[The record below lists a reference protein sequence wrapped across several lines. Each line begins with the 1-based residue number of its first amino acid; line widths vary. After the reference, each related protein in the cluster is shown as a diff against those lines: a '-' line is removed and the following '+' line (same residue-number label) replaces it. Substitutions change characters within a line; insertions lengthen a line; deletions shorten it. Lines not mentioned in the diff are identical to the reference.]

1 MNLLITGAWSAA
13 RTHIPKIESMGHQ
26 VVFMQQEKDSL
37 PCDYAWVEGIICN
50 GLFLTHPIERFVN
63 LHFIQLTSAGYDR
76 VPMDYV
82 KKKQLTIHNARGV
95 YSIPMAEHAL
105 AGVLALYRRLPMCY
119 ENQTRR
125 EWIKQRDC
133 LELCGKT
140 VAIVGC
146 GSVGDECAK
155 RFMAFDCHVL
165 GLNRTVRD
173 NPHYHEILGLDQ
185 LDVAIE
191 RADILVISVP
201 LTQET
206 FHLINE
212 ERLSRMKRTAIL
224 VNVSR
229 GAVVDTQALET
240 AMPKI
245 GGAVLDVFEQE
256 PLGEESLLWSMKNIL
271 ITPHNSFVGEKNQE
285 RLAQVI
291 LKHL

>member
-13 RTHIPKIESMGHQ
+13 KTYIFEIENMGHQ
-26 VVFMQQEKDSL
+26 VVFMLQEKEPL

-50 GLFLTHPIERFVN
+50 GFFLTHPIEKFVN
-63 LHFIQLTSAGYDR
+63 LHYIQLTSAGYDR

-82 KKKQLTIHNARGV
+82 EKKKMTIHNAKGV

-105 AGVLALYRRLPMCY
+105 AGVLALYRRLPMY
-119 ENQTRR
+119 FENQSRR

-140 VAIVGC
+140 VVIVGC

-155 RFMAFDCHVL
+155 RFMTFGCHVL
-165 GLNRTVRD
+165 GLNRTVRYSPD
-173 NPHYHEILGLDQ
+173 YHEILGLEQ
-185 LDVAIE
+185 LDVVIE
-191 RADILVISVP
+191 KADILVLSVP
-201 LTQET
+201 LTQQT
-206 FHLINE
+206 FHLINK
-212 ERLSRMKRTAIL
+212 ERLERMKRTAIL
-224 VNVSR
+224 VNISR
-229 GAVVDTQALET
+229 GAVVDTEALEA

-256 PLGEESLLWSMKNIL
+256 PLGEESLLWGMKNVL
-271 ITPHNSFVGEKNQE
+271 ITPHNSFVGDKNQE

-291 LKHL
+291 LKHS